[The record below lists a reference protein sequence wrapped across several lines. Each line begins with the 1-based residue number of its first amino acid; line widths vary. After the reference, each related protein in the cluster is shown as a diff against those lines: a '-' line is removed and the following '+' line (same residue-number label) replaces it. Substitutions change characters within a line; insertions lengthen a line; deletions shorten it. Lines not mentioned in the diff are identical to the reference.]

1 MVLILLSG
9 CSPRHVDIEVCL
21 IGKRLAFH
29 VDDTQRW
36 FINSKARPWSVRVS
50 ERPSVRAS
58 ERRFQPAWETQVPYG
73 LIEDRQHTFQPQ
85 RSTILYGDR
94 YIGWEVLVEPR
105 ALKQGKHYIVTVWS
119 DGGEGIIDMIDGAP
133 LPKCPS
139 DR

>member
-1 MVLILLSG
+1 MLTLRFALSG
-9 CSPRHVDIEVCL
+9 SGLRSMLTIRSAGSL
-21 IGKRLAFH
+21 IARLGLG
-29 VDDTQRW
+29 V
-36 FINSKARPWSVRVS
+36 SECPSVRV
-50 ERPSVRAS
+50 S

-119 DGGEGIIDMIDGAP
+119 DGGEGIIDMIGGAP